1 MFNALLAETGAKK
14 LKKNKKQQQQQQ
26 QVNKQT
32 NKQTHTHTTNM
43 DIYGPHA
50 FESVPSK

>member
-14 LKKNKKQQQQQQ
+14 LLKKQQQQQ

-32 NKQTHTHTTNM
+32 NTHTTNM

>member
-14 LKKNKKQQQQQQ
+14 LKKEQKKQQQ

-32 NKQTHTHTTNM
+32 NTHTTNM